1 MTVET
6 ITGVGILGGLLRD
19 NADLIALAPAAQI
32 KAGKLPDGTP
42 LPALLLRT
50 VSSIELQYLKGGTKK
65 RLVDRVSVTVRA
77 ETYRQ
82 QQKLIALIQSIGASQ
97 IGDIGGAE
105 KVAIR
110 TAGTGPDLNGPGN
123 SFEQSQDFRVTF
135 VTQA

>member
-6 ITGVGILGGLLRD
+6 ITGAGILGGLLRD

-42 LPALLLRT
+42 LPTLLLRT
-50 VSSIELQYLKGGTKK
+50 VSSIELQYLKSAAKK

-82 QQKLIALIQSIGASQ
+82 QQKLIALIQSIGAGQ
-97 IGDIGGAE
+97 TGDIGGAE
-105 KVAIR
+105 NVAIR

-135 VTQA
+135 LTQA